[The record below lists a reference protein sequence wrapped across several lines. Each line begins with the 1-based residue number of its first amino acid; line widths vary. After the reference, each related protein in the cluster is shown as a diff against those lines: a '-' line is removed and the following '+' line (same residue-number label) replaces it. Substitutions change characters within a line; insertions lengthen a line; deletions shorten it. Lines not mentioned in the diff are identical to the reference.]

1 MVKLTARGLCKTF
14 PSKNSGPCV
23 EALSDINLTIEEN
36 EFAVIVGPSGCGK
49 STLLNI
55 VAGLEYGDSGEVLMD
70 GTRRIDGPGADRG
83 MVFQSYTLFP
93 WLTVKQNV
101 EFGLKI
107 KRLAQSE
114 REALSS
120 HYISAVGLDG
130 FENALPMALSGGM
143 KQRVAIA
150 RTMAN
155 KPEILL
161 MDEPFGALDA
171 QTRIVMQEMLVDV
184 WQKDRTTVL
193 FITHDIDE
201 AILLGTKIYVMS
213 RRPGRIR
220 TEIAVNLP
228 GVRGHHSLALPE
240 FLKIKSEIMD
250 MLWAESVNAA
260 GGR

>member
-1 MVKLTARGLCKTF
+1 MEKLAIRALAKTF
-14 PSKNSGPCV
+14 IQKKGPV
-23 EALSDINLTIEEN
+23 IEALRDINLTIAEN

-55 VAGLEYGDSGEVLMD
+55 VAGLEKGDSGDVVMD
-70 GTRRIDGPGADRG
+70 GTRRIDAPGADRG

-101 EFGLKI
+101 EFGLKL
-107 KRLAQSE
+107 KKLPAAE
-114 REALSS
+114 REALSR
-120 HYISAVGLDG
+120 HYISAVGLEG
-130 FENALPMALSGGM
+130 FENALPKALSGGM

-171 QTRIVMQEMLVDV
+171 QTRVVMQEMLVDV
-184 WQKDRTTVL
+184 WQRERTTVL

-220 TEIAVNLP
+220 TEIAVDLP
-228 GVRGHHSLALPE
+228 GRRGHHSVALPE
-240 FLKIKSEIMD
+240 FLKIKTEIMN
-250 MLWAESVNAA
+250 MLWDESKDAAA
-260 GGR
+260 GR